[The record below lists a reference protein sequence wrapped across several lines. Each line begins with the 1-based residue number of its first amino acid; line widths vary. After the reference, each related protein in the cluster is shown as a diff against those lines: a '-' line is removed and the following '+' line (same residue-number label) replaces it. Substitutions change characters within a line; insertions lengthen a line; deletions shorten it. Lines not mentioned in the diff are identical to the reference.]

1 MKLKIWKCNQNTCQK
16 KNLRKMLKVIKI
28 YNIGEYL
35 AFDFD
40 NGETATF
47 HKFGTKG
54 DIYTTV
60 TENLNKKSLDII
72 KKDVKKFNWNTQ
84 ELEKIYL

>member
-1 MKLKIWKCNQNTCQK
+1 
-16 KNLRKMLKVIKI
+16 MLKVTKI
-28 YNIGEYL
+28 YNIGEHL

-40 NGETATF
+40 NSSTAVF
-47 HKFGTKG
+47 HKFAR

-60 TENLNKKSLDII
+60 TENLNKKSLEEI
-72 KKDVKKFNWNTQ
+72 KKDIKKTNWSKT

>member
-1 MKLKIWKCNQNTCQK
+1 
-16 KNLRKMLKVIKI
+16 MLKVIKI
-28 YNIGEYL
+28 YNVREHL

-40 NGETATF
+40 NSSTAVF
-47 HKFGTKG
+47 HKFGR

-60 TENLNKKSLDII
+60 TENLNKKSLEEI
-72 KKDVKKFNWNTQ
+72 KKDINKTNWSKI

>member
-1 MKLKIWKCNQNTCQK
+1 
-16 KNLRKMLKVIKI
+16 MLKVTKI

-40 NGETATF
+40 NSSTAVF
-47 HKFGTKG
+47 YKFGEK

-60 TENLNKKSLDII
+60 TENLNKKSLDGI
-72 KKDVKKFNWNTQ
+72 KKDIKKVSWNIQ

>member
-1 MKLKIWKCNQNTCQK
+1 
-16 KNLRKMLKVIKI
+16 MLKVTKI
-28 YNIGEYL
+28 YNIGEHL

-40 NGETATF
+40 NSSTAVF
-47 HKFGTKG
+47 HKFGEK

-60 TENLNKKSLDII
+60 TENLNKKSLQEI
-72 KKDVKKFNWNTQ
+72 KKDINKTNWSKI

>member
-1 MKLKIWKCNQNTCQK
+1 
-16 KNLRKMLKVIKI
+16 MLKVTKI
-28 YNIGEYL
+28 YNIGEHL

-40 NGETATF
+40 NSSTVVF
-47 HKFGTKG
+47 HKFGR

-60 TENLNKKSLDII
+60 TENLNKKSLEEI
-72 KKDVKKFNWNTQ
+72 KKDIKKTNWSKT

>member
-1 MKLKIWKCNQNTCQK
+1 
-16 KNLRKMLKVIKI
+16 MLKVTKI
-28 YNIGEYL
+28 YNVGEHL

-40 NGETATF
+40 NSSTAVF

-60 TENLNKKSLDII
+60 TENLNKKSLEVIKGDIS
-72 KKDVKKFNWNTQ
+72 KTNWNIN